1 MTRDTTSFRFRH
13 AAGAVAPAAL
23 ALLLAGCE
31 PATSSSVGAD
41 LPPAPGAVE
50 PEVVT
55 VVEGLA
61 NPWGIAFLP
70 DGDILITERPGRL
83 RVVRAGRLLPDPVPG
98 TPQVRAQGQG
108 GLLDVAL
115 HPEFATNRLVYL
127 SYSRPGNRG
136 ATTAVARG
144 RFEGDRLTG
153 VEDVIVADA
162 WGTGGQHFGGRLLFD
177 REGFLYLTIGDRGT
191 PERSQ
196 DLGDH
201 AGTTLRL
208 QDDGAV
214 PADNPFA
221 GQAGARPEIY
231 TYGNR
236 NAQGMAL
243 HPETGEIWQN
253 EHGPR
258 GGDKLNVI
266 RAGANYGWPRVSFGN
281 HYDGRPISDP
291 TPGGEFE
298 LPVVH
303 WTPAIAPS
311 GLEFYSGDALPQWR
325 GSAFIGALVGQHLR
339 RVVLDGER
347 VVDQEELLAGRRER
361 IRAVRQGPDGFLYL
375 LVDAASAPVLRLQ
388 PRAGP

>member
-1 MTRDTTSFRFRH
+1 MTRATINFRSH
-13 AAGAVAPAAL
+13 PAAGAVVLTSL

-31 PATSSSVGAD
+31 PATSSSVGGD

-83 RVVRAGRLLPDPVPG
+83 RVVREGRLLPDPVPG

-115 HPEFATNRLVYL
+115 HPAFATNRLVYL
-127 SYSRPGNRG
+127 SYSRPGDRG
-136 ATTAVARG
+136 ATTAIARG

-153 VEDVIVADA
+153 VEDVFVAEA

-177 REGFLYLTIGDRGT
+177 RDGFLYLTIGDRGT
-191 PERSQ
+191 PERAQ

-208 QDDGAV
+208 HDDGAV

-221 GQAGARPEIY
+221 GRAGARPEIY

-258 GGDKLNVI
+258 GGDEINVI
-266 RAGANYGWPRVSFGN
+266 RAGANYGWPRVSFGD
-281 HYDGRPISDP
+281 HYDGRPIPDP
-291 TPGGEFE
+291 SPGAEFQ
-298 LPVVH
+298 LPVLH
-303 WTPAIAPS
+303 WTPSIAPS
-311 GLEFYSGDALPQWR
+311 GLEFYTGDALPQWR
-325 GSAFIGALVGQHLR
+325 GNAFVGALVGQHLR
-339 RVVLDGER
+339 RVALEGER
-347 VVDQEELLAGRRER
+347 VVEQEELLAGRGQR
-361 IRAVRQGPDGFLYL
+361 IRAVRQGPDGSLYL
-375 LVDAASAPVLRLQ
+375 LVDAATAPVLRLQ
-388 PRAGP
+388 PRAGQ